1 MSSRRTLSIS
11 TRLRCGSSAVSP
23 LFTCAY
29 QRHLSSQ
36 HKPLVKLASKV
47 LQKLHHALEQPAGDY
62 SNTVPEVPIILN
74 NSECEV

>member
-47 LQKLHHALEQPAGDY
+47 L
-62 SNTVPEVPIILN
+62 
-74 NSECEV
+74 